1 MAVWLL
7 TKPVLQGLSHRYE
20 LPAYLPPSALCSC
33 RPWLCPAQ
41 MARTYVDLYVNILVA
56 GESGQGKTTCIENLF
71 ASYHPGTKF
80 DVHDGSATSL
90 EVRLVA
96 HRPSAWLPALAKQH
110 ASCSWNRVGCGMYM
124 QNAGTAPLS
133 LSQLV

>member
-1 MAVWLL
+1 
-7 TKPVLQGLSHRYE
+7 
-20 LPAYLPPSALCSC
+20 
-33 RPWLCPAQ
+33 

-90 EVRLVA
+90 EVRLVTY
-96 HRPSAWLPALAKQH
+96 RPFAWLPAPATTH
-110 ASCSWNRVGCGMYM
+110 EACSWDTLGCGLYM
-124 QNAGTAPLS
+124 QGTRTK
-133 LSQLV
+133 